1 MLLNGLVL
9 EVRSLLLRLMLCDIL
24 RALFCSEVSK
34 SEMDELEW
42 NISRFKVC
50 RPDFWASGFRW
61 SAAMSIEFERD
72 RRWFLC
78 WSTP

>member
-34 SEMDELEW
+34 SEMDEL
-42 NISRFKVC
+42 
-50 RPDFWASGFRW
+50 
-61 SAAMSIEFERD
+61 
-72 RRWFLC
+72 
-78 WSTP
+78 

>member
-9 EVRSLLLRLMLCDIL
+9 EVRSLLLRL

-78 WSTP
+78 